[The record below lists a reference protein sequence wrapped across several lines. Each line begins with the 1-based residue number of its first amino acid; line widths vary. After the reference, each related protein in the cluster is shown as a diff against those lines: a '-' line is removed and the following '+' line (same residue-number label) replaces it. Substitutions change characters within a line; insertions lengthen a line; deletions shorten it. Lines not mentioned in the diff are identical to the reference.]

1 MGTATSMGPLREWR
15 LVLDLL
21 CLVTFRLTPNGEKW
35 HMDHILG
42 RGRACTMQT
51 LGGTCPALET
61 AGVQAE
67 HDAARGLAKDVLWSS
82 Q

>member
-1 MGTATSMGPLREWR
+1 MGTATSMGPLRERR
-15 LVLDLL
+15 LALDLL
-21 CLVTFRLTPNGEKW
+21 CIVTFRLTPNGEKC
-35 HMDHILG
+35 HVDHILG
-42 RGRACTMQT
+42 RGRACTMQS

-67 HDAARGLAKDVLWSS
+67 HDAARGLARDTLRSS

>member
-1 MGTATSMGPLREWR
+1 MGPLREWR

-51 LGGTCPALET
+51 LGGTCPALEM